1 MDKNT
6 IIAVVL
12 STLVIIGST
21 IIMQKRNP
29 AMFAPQTAETPASEE
44 VSTEVTDLNNASV
57 SELAAADLEAGETV
71 SESVEEQ
78 TITINTDKA
87 EIVLTNKG
95 GDIISYKLKDFN
107 DKDTNEGV
115 QISDSVHEKNRTLGV
130 SFGSADKPIMNE
142 TMNVEMI
149 DDKTV
154 LFKKNVTVK
163 KNGELKTFTF
173 GKKYSFKDGENVFKL
188 DLMFHANEDLSFL
201 NSDGVS
207 YSLRS
212 APQIGPHFNP
222 KENRYEN
229 RQMISYNGRK
239 MKRQILGQND
249 FRAWNKQNDYIW
261 TAIAGKYFAEIMI
274 PTNPS
279 SVGTA
284 YYSSLIEKDNYAN
297 AQTIIERNAMS
308 GTDISDSYYMYFGPR
323 DEKSLARYNSP
334 KKDNGEIANGWG
346 IGGYRLT
353 EVLQSSGWLKW
364 LEKILQICLEWIQK
378 VVKNWGVAIIILTIL
393 LKAVMFPMSK
403 KQSMSTLIM
412 QDMQPKVQAV
422 QEKYKN
428 DQKKQQVEMQKLYQ
442 EAGYNP
448 MSGCLPMVFQFL
460 VLFAMYNLFNYKFEF
475 RGAMFIP
482 GWIEDLSS
490 GDSVWNMP
498 FTVPFLGWTQLRL
511 LPIIYTVTQLFYGK
525 ITQYGGQAQT
535 QQNGM
540 NMKFM
545 MYGMPIIFFF
555 LFYNAPSGL
564 LIYWTVSNLIQMIQQ
579 IVINKMMAAK
589 KAEMAAAKKA
599 GTNQKTLPPKNKRK

>member
-6 IIAVVL
+6 IIAIAL

-21 IIMQKRNP
+21 FIMQKRNP
-29 AMFAPQTAETPASEE
+29 GRFAPAQAPVETEAAEN
-44 VSTEVTDLNNASV
+44 EVTDLNETPV
-57 SELAAADLEAGETV
+57 SELSSTMFVENET
-71 SESVEEQ
+71 SETVEEQ
-78 TITINTDKA
+78 TITINTNKA
-87 EIVLTNKG
+87 EIVLSNKG
-95 GDIISYKLKDFN
+95 GDIISYKLKDYL

-115 QISDSVHEKNRTLGV
+115 QISDSINDKNRTCAV
-130 SFGSADKPIMNE
+130 SFGNSDMPVSNE
-142 TMNVEMI
+142 LMNVEMI
-149 DDKTV
+149 DDKTI

-163 KNGELKTFTF
+163 KNGQLKTFTF
-173 GKKYSFKDGENVFKL
+173 GKKYSFKDDENVFKL
-188 DLMFHANEDLSFL
+188 DLMFHGDEDLSWM
-201 NSDGVS
+201 NSDGVA

-212 APQIGPHFNP
+212 APQIGPHFNA
-222 KENRYEN
+222 KQNRYEN
-229 RQMISYNGRK
+229 RQMISYNGKK

-249 FRAWNKQNDYIW
+249 FKRWNKQNDFMW
-261 TAIAGKYFAEIMI
+261 LSIAGKYFTEIMI
-274 PTNPS
+274 PTNIS
-279 SVGTA
+279 TINAGF
-284 YYSSLIEKDNYAN
+284 YSTLIEKDNYAN
-297 AQTIIERNAMS
+297 AQAIMERKTMS
-308 GTDISDSYYMYFGPR
+308 GTDIADTYYMYFGPR
-323 DEKSLARYNSP
+323 DEKSLARYNVA
-334 KKDNGEIANGWG
+334 KKDNGDMSNAWG

-364 LEKILQICLEWIQK
+364 LERALQFCLEWIQK
-378 VVKNWGVAIIILTIL
+378 VVKNWGVAIIVLTIL
-393 LKAVMFPMSK
+393 LKAVMFPLSK
-403 KQSMSTLIM
+403 KQSMGTLVM
-412 QDMQPKVQAV
+412 QDMQPKIQAI

-428 DQKKQQVEMQKLYQ
+428 DQQKLQAETAKIYK
-442 EAGYNP
+442 EAGYSP
-448 MSGCLPMVFQFL
+448 LSGCLPMVFQFL

-482 GWIEDLSS
+482 HWIEDLSS

-498 FTVPFLGWTQLRL
+498 FTVPFLGWDQLRL

-564 LIYWTVSNLIQMIQQ
+564 LIYWTISNLFQMIQQ

-589 KAEMAAAKKA
+589 KAEMAAKKA
-599 GTNQKTLPPKNKRK
+599 GPVQKTLPPKNKRK